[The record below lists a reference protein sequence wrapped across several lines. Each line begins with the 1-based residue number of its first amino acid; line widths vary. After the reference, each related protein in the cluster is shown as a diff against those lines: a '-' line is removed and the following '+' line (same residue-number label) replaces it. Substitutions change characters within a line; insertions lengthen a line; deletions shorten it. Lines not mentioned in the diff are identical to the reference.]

1 MLTAEKIK
9 ASTVLS
15 ALTEE
20 QIKAISELSQNDENA
35 VIAKKTGDIY
45 GGIDKDIEEVTGL
58 KKPEGVKTYEWMK
71 RDILPKVKE
80 GTDLQQQITA
90 EKQKVTE
97 LTEQIKKGATD
108 PVIKK
113 ELEDSK
119 ALVTQLQT
127 KLTET
132 KTTFETELSKAAAET
147 LNIRV
152 SNEFDKAL
160 LGKKFK
166 DESIISKPVRES
178 FLANAKATI
187 LAENKADF
195 IDDGQGGKRLVFRDA
210 TGEIKR
216 NAENNLNPYT
226 AEELFTSKIV
236 DVLDLGKKQ
245 PGAGSKEPG
254 AGGTGGGA
262 LDLSGAKTQIQAD
275 ELTTDYLMG
284 KGIVRGTQAYNDE
297 FTKIREENKVM
308 DLPLR

>member
-9 ASTVLS
+9 ASAALA

-90 EKQKVTE
+90 EKQKVSE

-127 KLTET
+127 KLTES

-262 LDLSGAKTQIQAD
+262 LDLSGAKTQLQAD

-284 KGIVRGTQAYNDE
+284 KGVVRGTSEYNDE
-297 FTKIREENKVM
+297 FSKIRTENKVM
-308 DLPLR
+308 ELPLR